1 MTSGRIGRYA
11 ATVLMLTGMTAW
23 PAVQAQS
30 APSVSG
36 VSGTLQAGATLT
48 ITGGGFGT
56 KANPAPLKWDNFDS
70 GTNGAVIGNGW
81 SYTTGC
87 NPGPCHPPIYSN
99 AVTRPGSSLS
109 IRANFD
115 DGGRTDC
122 PDGEGCNWSSSYGVT
137 GGSSTNRITGLT
149 LPVIYL
155 DTWVNY
161 APATPEP
168 RNVKLIRVHTNT
180 YAPNLYLNIY
190 CLTDTDG
197 ARLGQDGGGTNVT
210 FPSSPWRGSSFY
222 KGNWRHIQMY
232 LVESTPGVADG
243 TAIITID
250 NVTSVNR
257 VGNFMTRTDASQ
269 HWDTVWIG
277 NYAGHNALYSCLASP
292 GNTYIYWDDS
302 YIDITRAHVEIGDA
316 DTYAACTHREIQ
328 VPSAWTSTSISV
340 KANAGSFPNL
350 SNLYLYVMDSTGAV
364 NASGYK
370 LAGGSSSDLVSPA
383 PIRDLH
389 PTTTP

>member
-1 MTSGRIGRYA
+1 MTSGRFGRYA
-11 ATVLMLTGMTAW
+11 AMVLMMTAMTAW
-23 PAVQAQS
+23 PAVRAQS

-36 VSGTLQAGATLT
+36 VSGTLQSGASLQ

-56 KANPAPLKWDNFDS
+56 KPAAAPLKWDNFEN

-99 AVTRPGSSLS
+99 GVTRTGSGLS

-122 PDGEGCNWSSSYGVT
+122 PDPEGCNWSSSFGVT
-137 GGSSTNRITGLT
+137 GNSSNTNRISGLT

-161 APATPEP
+161 MPATPEP
-168 RNVKLIRVHTNT
+168 RNVKLIRVHTNA

-197 ARLGQDGGGTNVT
+197 ARIGQDGGGTNMV
-210 FPSSPWRGSSFY
+210 FPSSPWRGTSFF
-222 KGNWRHIQMY
+222 KGNWRHVQMY
-232 LVESTPGVADG
+232 LVQSSPGVADG

-250 NVTSVNR
+250 GVTSINR
-257 VGNFMTRTDASQ
+257 VGDFMTRTDASQ
-269 HWDTVWIG
+269 FWDTVWIG
-277 NYAGHNALYSCLASP
+277 NYAGHNALYTCLASP
-292 GNTYIYWDDS
+292 GNTYVYWDDA
-302 YIDITRAHVEIGDA
+302 YIDTTRAHVEIGDA
-316 DTYAACTHREIQ
+316 DTYSACTHREIQ
-328 VPSAWTSTSISV
+328 VPTAWTSTSITV
-340 KANAGSFPNL
+340 KANAGSFSNL
-350 SNLYLYVMDSTGAV
+350 SNLYMYVMDGNGAV
-364 NASGYK
+364 NATGYK
-370 LAGGSSSDLVSPA
+370 LASTSGDLVSPA

-389 PTTTP
+389 TNTSP